1 MKIGCWECQ
10 NQLTPPYFDQVSER
24 HQLLS
29 AKQLKKTTLYVVL
42 SRWLG
47 VVRRWRAR
55 VSPWLSSWAPTIGE
69 RQHLK
74 LHGIFS
80 GKWVSR
86 IFFKNAG
93 MAKAKVRSPALP
105 PYLLPMPLLWGRM
118 QGLFERPNFIG
129 FCILVI
135 LCFMKTKF
143 I

>member
-1 MKIGCWECQ
+1 MI
-10 NQLTPPYFDQVSER
+10 PPSPPLWHFSKY
-24 HQLLS
+24 LS
-29 AKQLKKTTLYVVL
+29 DLVAGSFPYIYGVL

-55 VSPWLSSWAPTIGE
+55 VSLWLSSWAPTIGE

-74 LHGIFS
+74 LHAIFS

-93 MAKAKVRSPALP
+93 MAKAKVRSPASP
-105 PYLLPMPLLWGRM
+105 PCLLPMPLLWGRM